1 MDERKLKKLNDCS
14 SSSGSRASSS
24 GVSSSS
30 SGAYDTVWECVIPY
44 VQDPRDRDAV
54 SLVCKR
60 WYEIDAITRKHVTIA
75 LCYTATPQ
83 RLSGRFPHLESLKL
97 KGKPR
102 AAMFNL
108 IPEDWGGYVT
118 PWVEEIVRS
127 FGRMKV
133 LHFRRMIVKDSDLEL
148 LATSAGRVLEV
159 LRLDKCSGFST
170 DGLLHIGRLCRNAF
184 LKPIYFFF
192 LSNLEHLEVFEE
204 IEVTRVENSL
214 SKDLYVETNLSMN
227 LRNLFLEES
236 SITENDG
243 EWLHVIAS
251 NNTVLES
258 LNFYM
263 TELMQVKSGDL
274 ELIARRCPS
283 LASMKI
289 SDCDISDLIGFFRAA
304 ASLEEFG
311 GGSFSD
317 PPGQVGEGVF
327 NEQLEKYG
335 AVAFPPRL
343 CRLGL
348 TYLGNTDMPVLY
360 PIASRL
366 KKLDLLY
373 ALLDTEGHCLLLQR
387 CPNLEVL
394 ETRNVIGDRGLEV
407 LAQYCKRMK
416 RLRIERGADEQD
428 MEDVEGVV
436 SQRGLIALAR
446 GCLELEY
453 LAVYVSDITNASL
466 ESMGTYSKNLCDFRL
481 VLLDRE
487 ERITDLPLDNGVRSL
502 LMGCHKLRRF
512 ALYLRPGGLTD
523 VGLSYI
529 GQYSPNVRWMLL
541 GYVGESDEGLLEFSR
556 GCPSLQ
562 KLEVRGCCFS
572 ERALALAALQLTSL
586 RYLWV
591 QGYRASGNGR
601 DLLTMVRPNWNI
613 ELIPARQVYVQDQEG
628 GQIVVEHPAHI
639 LAYYSLAGQRT
650 DFPTTVRPL
659 DPDQLLLNS

>member
-1 MDERKLKKLNDCS
+1 MDERKLKKIS
-14 SSSGSRASSS
+14 SRFCGGDGSVSRAGDDGTIGSSI
-24 GVSSSS
+24 S

-54 SLVCKR
+54 SLVCKN
-60 WYEIDAITRKHVTIA
+60 WYKIDAITRKHVTMA

-83 RLSGRFPHLESLKL
+83 RLSERFPQLESLKL

-118 PWVEEIVRS
+118 PWLEEIVRS
-127 FGRMKV
+127 FRRMKV
-133 LHFRRMIVKDSDLEL
+133 LHFRRMIVKDTDLEL
-148 LATSAGRVLEV
+148 LATSAGMVLEV

-170 DGLLHIGRLCRNAF
+170 DGLLHIGRFCRN
-184 LKPIYFFF
+184 
-192 LSNLEHLEVFEE
+192 
-204 IEVTRVENSL
+204 
-214 SKDLYVETNLSMN
+214 
-227 LRNLFLEES
+227 LRSLFLEES

-243 EWLHVIAS
+243 QWFHELAS
-251 NNTVLES
+251 NSTVLES

-263 TELMQVKSGDL
+263 TELMQVSSGDL

-283 LASMKI
+283 LTSMKI
-289 SDCDISDLIGFFRAA
+289 SDCDISDLIVFFKAA

-317 PPGQVGEGVF
+317 PPGQGGEGVS
-327 NEQLEKYG
+327 NGQLERYG
-335 AVAFPPRL
+335 GFVFPPRL
-343 CRLGL
+343 CRLAL
-348 TYLGNTDMPVLY
+348 TYMGNTDMPILY
-360 PIASRL
+360 PVASRL

-373 ALLDTEGHCLLLQR
+373 ALLDTEGHCLLLPR
-387 CPNLEVL
+387 CPNLEIL
-394 ETRNVIGDRGLEV
+394 ETRNVIGDRGVEV
-407 LAQYCKRMK
+407 LAQFCKRMK

-428 MEDVEGVV
+428 IEDVEGVV
-436 SQRGLIALAR
+436 TQRGLISLAQ

-453 LAVYVSDITNASL
+453 IAVYVSDITNESL
-466 ESMGTYSKNLCDFRL
+466 ECMGTHSKNLCDFRL

-487 ERITDLPLDNGVRSL
+487 EKITDLPLDNGVRSL

-529 GQYSPNVRWMLL
+529 GQYSPNVKWMLL
-541 GYVGESDEGLLEFSR
+541 GYVGESDEGLLKFST

-591 QGYRASGNGR
+591 QGYRASADGR
-601 DLLTMVRPNWNI
+601 DILTMVRPYWNI

-628 GQIVVEHPAHI
+628 EQIVVEHPAHI

-650 DFPTTVRPL
+650 DFPDTVMPL
-659 DPDQLLLNS
+659 DLNQLLTS

>member
-1 MDERKLKKLNDCS
+1 MDEKISKKPNGFSTTGGGGSSRSCS
-14 SSSGSRASSS
+14 FSC
-24 GVSSSS
+24 S

-83 RLSGRFPHLESLKL
+83 RLSRRFPHLESLKL

-108 IPEDWGGYVT
+108 IPEDWGGFVT
-118 PWVEEIVRS
+118 PWVEEIIRS

-133 LHFRRMIVKDSDLEL
+133 LHFRRMIVKDSDLEV
-148 LATSAGRVLEV
+148 LATSHAKVLEV

-170 DGLLHIGRLCRNAF
+170 DGLLHIGRLCRN
-184 LKPIYFFF
+184 
-192 LSNLEHLEVFEE
+192 
-204 IEVTRVENSL
+204 
-214 SKDLYVETNLSMN
+214 
-227 LRNLFLEES
+227 LRNLFMEES
-236 SITENDG
+236 SIVENDG
-243 EWLHVIAS
+243 EWLHELAM

-263 TELMQVKSGDL
+263 TDLMKVRSRDL
-274 ELIARRCPS
+274 ELIARRCLS

-289 SDCDISDLIGFFRAA
+289 SDCDVADLIGFFRTA
-304 ASLEEFG
+304 ASLEEFC
-311 GGSFSD
+311 GGSFSE

-327 NEQLEKYG
+327 NEQLERY
-335 AVAFPPRL
+335 ANVVFPSRL

-348 TYLGNTDMPVLY
+348 TYLGKAELPIVYPV
-360 PIASRL
+360 ASKL

-373 ALLDTEGHCLLLQR
+373 ALLDTEGHYQLLQR
-387 CPNLEVL
+387 CPNLEIL
-394 ETRNVIGDRGLEV
+394 ETRNVIGDRGLEI
-407 LAQYCKRMK
+407 LGEFCKKMK

-428 MEDVEGVV
+428 MEDEEGVV
-436 SQRGLIALAR
+436 SQRGLMALAQ

-466 ESMGTYSKNLCDFRL
+466 ECMGTYSKNLCDFRL

-529 GQYSPNVRWMLL
+529 GQYSHNVSWMLL
-541 GYVGESDEGLLEFSR
+541 GYVGGSDEGLLEFSK

-562 KLEVRGCCFS
+562 KLEMRGCCFS
-572 ERALALAALQLTSL
+572 ERALAQAALQLASL

-613 ELIPARQVYVQDQEG
+613 ELIPSRQVVVQDQEG
-628 GQIVVEHPAHI
+628 GPIMVEHPAHI
-639 LAYYSLAGQRT
+639 LAYWSLAGPRT
-650 DFPTTVRPL
+650 DFPSTVRPL
-659 DPDQLLLNS
+659 DPNTLLSS